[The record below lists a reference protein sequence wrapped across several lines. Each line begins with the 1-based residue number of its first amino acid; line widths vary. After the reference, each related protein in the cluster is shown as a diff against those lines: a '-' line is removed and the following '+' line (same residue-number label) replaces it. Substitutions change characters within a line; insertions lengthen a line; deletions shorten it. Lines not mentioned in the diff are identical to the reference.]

1 MSTDDPDP
9 KDGRD
14 EPRAKDLLTRPR
26 EELEEAMDPATLA
39 QLASWFDMP
48 NLALVEEA
56 AETAEVESAADRELE
71 ALRKR
76 KEAACAAA
84 DPLFVRHIERHERT
98 RINVMPEFDLDP
110 IVDERIVNAAV
121 RAQLE
126 RQSAEEPIAEL
137 RDYEQPRDIYS
148 ILIKHNAPQAILRD
162 LYRPVS
168 EYQARYESPFDELPE
183 LDATREVREA
193 LRERL
198 TVEWPESTF
207 RLGVTARAVGKTILR
222 EPWPA
227 HLEAVQELKK
237 ARGY

>member
-1 MSTDDPDP
+1 MSTDDPER

-26 EELEEAMDPATLA
+26 AELEEAMDPDTLA

-48 NLALVEEA
+48 NLALVEEQAEAEA
-56 AETAEVESAADRELE
+56 AQSEEEKEREE
-71 ALRKR
+71 RRKR

-84 DPLFVRHIERHERT
+84 DPKFLRHIERHERT
-98 RINVMPEFDLDP
+98 RIHVLPEFELDA
-110 IVDERIVNAAV
+110 IVDESIVNVAV

-126 RQSAEEPIAEL
+126 RQSADEPAGDLLE
-137 RDYEQPRDIYS
+137 YSQPPDVQDIVAR
-148 ILIKHNAPQAILRD
+148 HNAPQALLRD
-162 LYRPVS
+162 LFRPVS
-168 EYQARYESPFDELPE
+168 EFEGRFESPFDELPD
-183 LDATREVREA
+183 LDPAREVREA
-193 LRERL
+193 LRQRI
-198 TVEWPESTF
+198 VIEWIDSPF
-207 RLGVTARAVGKTILR
+207 RQGVSARAAGKAIMR